1 MSDLPDTIHAEIT
14 RLSEQGNTLAEA
26 GDCHAAVASFEEAL
40 DLLPP
45 PIEQWSAAC
54 WLFTAIGDTLF
65 LAERYGEAIQ
75 PLLDAV
81 KCAGGIGNPFLH
93 LRLGQTQ
100 LELGNEVLA
109 ADELT
114 RAYMGAGQEI
124 FEEEPAKYF
133 DLVKSKLKPPVGG
146 WLQK

>member
-1 MSDLPDTIHAEIT
+1 MSDLPDNIHAEIT
-14 RLSEQGNTLAEA
+14 RLSEQGNALADA
-26 GDCHAAVASFEEAL
+26 GDCNAAVRCFKEAL

-65 LAERYGEAIQ
+65 QSARYSEAIQ

-81 KCAGGIGNPFLH
+81 KCAGGIGNPFVH

-100 LELGNEVLA
+100 LELGHEVLA
-109 ADELT
+109 ADELA
-114 RAYMGAGQEI
+114 RAYMGAGKEI

-133 DLVKSKLKPPVGG
+133 AFVKSKLKPPAGG
-146 WLQK
+146 W

>member
-1 MSDLPDTIHAEIT
+1 MSDLPDNIHTEIT
-14 RLSEQGNTLAEA
+14 RLSEQGNALADA
-26 GDCHAAVASFEEAL
+26 GDCDAAVRCFEAAL

-65 LAERYGEAIQ
+65 QSARYREAIQ

-81 KCAGGIGNPFLH
+81 KCAGGIGNPLVH

-100 LELGNEVLA
+100 LELGHEVLA
-109 ADELT
+109 ADELA
-114 RAYMGAGQEI
+114 RAYMGAGKEI

-133 DLVKSKLKPPVGG
+133 DLVKSKLKLPAGG
-146 WLQK
+146 W

>member
-1 MSDLPDTIHAEIT
+1 MTDLPNDIHAEIT
-14 RLSEQGNTLAEA
+14 RLSEQGNALADA
-26 GDCHAAVASFEEAL
+26 GECSAAVQCFEAAIE
-40 DLLPP
+40 LLPP

-54 WLFTAIGDTLF
+54 WLFTAMGDTLF

-100 LELGNEVLA
+100 LELGHEVLA
-109 ADELT
+109 ADELA
-114 RAYMGAGQEI
+114 RAYMGAGREI

-133 DLVKSKLKPPVGG
+133 AFVKSRLKPPPGG
-146 WLQK
+146 W

>member
-1 MSDLPDTIHAEIT
+1 MTDLPDNIHAEIT
-14 RLSEQGNTLAEA
+14 RLSEQGNALADVGEC
-26 GDCHAAVASFEEAL
+26 DAAVRCFEEAL
-40 DLLPP
+40 ELLPS

-65 LAERYGEAIQ
+65 QSARYSEAIQ

-81 KCAGGIGNPFLH
+81 KCAGGIGNPFVH

-100 LELGNEVLA
+100 LELGHEVLA
-109 ADELT
+109 ADELA
-114 RAYMGAGQEI
+114 RAYMGAGGEI

-133 DLVKSKLKPPVGG
+133 AFVKSRLKPPAGG
-146 WLQK
+146 W